1 MHGST
6 RQVDLPLALGES
18 VGAAVYV
25 CTACMAMV
33 IFVSPHVLRVPA
45 AVFSRDALAY
55 LVAVCLTAKAIVDST
70 FRLSEAFILI
80 AWCVC
85 VRL

>member
-1 MHGST
+1 
-6 RQVDLPLALGES
+6 

-33 IFVSPHVLRVPA
+33 IFVSPHVLGVPA

-70 FRLSEAFILI
+70 FQLREAITLI
-80 AWCVC
+80 VWCVASTSHTFITC
-85 VRL
+85 CSSPQ